1 MERTGMLIKKHQRK
15 INREENVKQ
24 NRKNQER
31 ITVKTVKI
39 RKCDRNEVHDEKQ
52 TSKKESVK

>member
-15 INREENVKQ
+15 VNRGENVKQ
-24 NRKNQER
+24 NRENQER
-31 ITVKTVKI
+31 IKVKRVKI
-39 RKCDRNEVHDEKQ
+39 RKGDRNEVHDEKQ